1 MWFSIENASHFL
13 FTCLNYVDIRHNLI
27 DIVTNFCDAA
37 VDTLLY
43 GNSSLSY
50 GNNVAIFDAVH
61 RFIIDS
67 ERFD

>member
-1 MWFSIENASHFL
+1 MHHTFFV
-13 FTCLNYVDIRHNLI
+13 CQNYVDIRHNLWN
-27 DIVTNFCDAA
+27 IVTNYCDAM

-43 GNSSLSY
+43 GNSSLSH

-67 ERFD
+67 GRFH